1 MKQSNNEA
9 MSNAHFESLYPSDS
23 REAEIGQIIGF
34 IKEGN
39 SCQMIGL
46 PGVGRSNL
54 FKLLVYNRSV
64 RLKHF
69 GQNQKW
75 FHFVLIDFSEIRKK
89 PIGDAVK
96 FLFLSLTDSLRERKI
111 KEFEAVNKI
120 FKESLNSNDE
130 LVLFQ
135 GLKRVID
142 YLTIEKELTIV
153 FLFDRFEE
161 YVPMLTS
168 EFFSHLRVLRDRAK
182 YRFSVVFSLTHPLE
196 QLLEP
201 NLLSDFYSFLAGHT
215 VFLALK
221 DAPSLEF
228 RLSYLEKSTGKKLAE
243 NVKLEILKLTAG
255 HGKMTRICAEEI
267 LATSNK
273 QLATSLSLLK
283 FFSENK
289 AVRSVCYEI
298 WNALSPQEQTTL
310 KNLVLQK
317 ETDEKIISFLENIGL
332 VKDYKIR
339 IKLFGEF
346 VKYRAQNLTQEK
358 IIFKEETSRILKGE
372 KTLSE
377 NLTKGEFKLLKFLI
391 QNTDRIIDRDE
402 IINVVWSD
410 LQSKEGVSDE
420 ALDQLIFRLRRKIEN
435 NPNNPQHLQT
445 IKGRGV
451 RFMS

>member
-1 MKQSNNEA
+1 MEK
-9 MSNAHFESLYPSDS
+9 HFESLYPSDS
-23 REAEIGQIIGF
+23 REAEIGQIISF

-89 PIGDAVK
+89 PISDAVK
-96 FLFLSLTDSLRERKI
+96 FLFLNLTDSLRERKI
-111 KEFEAVNKI
+111 KEYEAVNKI
-120 FKESLNSNDE
+120 FKEGLNSNDE

-135 GLKRVID
+135 GLKRAID
-142 YLTIEKELTIV
+142 YLAIEKELTVV

-161 YVPMLTS
+161 YVPMLTFG
-168 EFFSHLRVLRDRAK
+168 FFSQLRVLRDRAK

-201 NLLSDFYSFLAGHT
+201 NLLSDFYSFLAGHI
-215 VFLALK
+215 VFLALN
-221 DAPSLEF
+221 DEPSLEF
-228 RLSYLEKSTGKKLAE
+228 RLSYLEKSMAKKLTE
-243 NVKLEILKLTAG
+243 NAKTEIIKLTAG
-255 HGKMTRICAEEI
+255 HGKMTRVCAEEL
-267 LATSNK
+267 LATNNK
-273 QLATSLSLLK
+273 QQTISSESLK
-283 FFSENK
+283 FFVDNK
-289 AVRSVCYEI
+289 AVRSVDYEI
-298 WNALSPQEQTTL
+298 WNALSPQEQTNL

-317 ETDEKIISFLENIGL
+317 EVDAKIISFLENIGL
-332 VKDYKIR
+332 VENNKIR
-339 IKLFGEF
+339 IKLFSEF
-346 VKYRAQNLTQEK
+346 VKFRAQNLTPEK
-358 IIFKEETSRILKGE
+358 IIFKEETNQILKGE
-372 KTLSE
+372 QILSD

-391 QNTDRIIDRDE
+391 QNTGRIIDREE

-420 ALDQLIFRLRRKIEN
+420 ALDQLIFRLRKKIEN
-435 NPNNPQHLQT
+435 NPNSPIHLQT

-451 RFMS
+451 KFIA

>member
-1 MKQSNNEA
+1 MEK
-9 MSNAHFESLYPSDS
+9 HFESLYPSDS
-23 REAEIGQIIGF
+23 RDNEIGQIINF

-89 PIGDAVK
+89 PISDAVK
-96 FLFLSLTDSLRERKI
+96 FLFLNLTDSLRERKI

-120 FKESLNSNDE
+120 FKEGLNSNDE

-135 GLKRVID
+135 GLKRAID
-142 YLTIEKELTIV
+142 YLAIEKELTVI

-161 YVPMLTS
+161 YVPMLTPD
-168 EFFSHLRVLRDRAK
+168 FFGHLRVLRDRAK

-201 NLLSDFYSFLAGHT
+201 NLISDFYSFLAGHT
-215 VFLALK
+215 VFLALE

-243 NVKLEILKLTAG
+243 NVKTEILKLTAG
-255 HGKMTRICAEEI
+255 HGKMTRVCAEEI
-267 LATSNK
+267 LATGNK
-273 QLATSLSLLK
+273 QLATSSGLLQ
-283 FFSENK
+283 FFVDNK
-289 AVRSVCYEI
+289 AVRSVGYEI
-298 WNALSPQEQTTL
+298 WNALSPQEQTSL

-317 ETDEKIISFLENIGL
+317 ETDTKIISFLENIGL
-332 VKDYKIR
+332 VKDNQIK
-339 IKLFGEF
+339 IKLFSEF
-346 VKYRAQNLTQEK
+346 VKFRAQNLTVEK
-358 IIFKEETSRILKGE
+358 IIFKEETGQILKAE
-372 KTLSE
+372 KILSE
-377 NLTKGEFKLLKFLI
+377 NLTRGEFKLLKFLI
-391 QNTDRIIDRDE
+391 QNADRIIDRDE
-402 IINVVWSD
+402 IINIVWSD
-410 LQSKEGVSDE
+410 LRSKEGVSDE
-420 ALDQLIFRLRRKIEN
+420 ALDQLIFRLRKKIESD
-435 NPNNPQHLQT
+435 PNKPAHLQT
-445 IKGRGV
+445 IKGRGIK
-451 RFMS
+451 FLP